1 MNKPTSEISFIDLLQ
16 LLFIYLKLHGD
27 IDWPWWCIMLPFISF
42 LLLVIIKAGGSR

>member
-1 MNKPTSEISFIDLLQ
+1 MKSESGISFMDLLQ

-27 IDWPWWCIMLPFISF
+27 IDWPWWCVMLPFISF